1 MQRNPIFI
9 QSYLKRSTGKLFRE
23 EPVQRLHVWQITL
36 NTDCDNVSFSE
47 PAKYRNKVKH
57 INFSSS
63 QNQQFIYP
71 PAPLALTITPIFGER
86 QFVFST
92 RIPIIILLFYSE
104 SKWIW
109 WSRRWVTSAHLSAIA
124 KQKGW
129 FSTYY
134 TTVIPINTILFQNRC
149 E

>member
-9 QSYLKRSTGKLFRE
+9 QSYLKRSTRKLFRE

-47 PAKYRNKVKH
+47 PAKYRNKLKH

-63 QNQQFIYP
+63 RNQKFIYP
-71 PAPLALTITPIFGER
+71 PLALTITPIFGER
-86 QFVFST
+86 RFVFST

-104 SKWIW
+104 TKWIW

-134 TTVIPINTILFQNRC
+134 TTVIRINTILLQNCC